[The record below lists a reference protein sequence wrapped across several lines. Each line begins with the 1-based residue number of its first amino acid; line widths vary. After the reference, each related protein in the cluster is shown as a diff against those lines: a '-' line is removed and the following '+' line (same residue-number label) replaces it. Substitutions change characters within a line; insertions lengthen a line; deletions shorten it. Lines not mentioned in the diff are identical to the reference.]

1 MKKTYI
7 APAIKVVKLNTE
19 RMIAQSTLGT
29 TGLGGFGGGGPCLR
43 WFIGAPG
50 LGLTTTGSLW
60 SRWW

>member
-29 TGLGGFGGGGPCLR
+29 TGLGGFDGYGGVDTGGTIVPSVKQNN
-43 WFIGAPG
+43 G
-50 LGLTTTGSLW
+50 LLDNLW
-60 SRWW
+60 W

>member
-29 TGLGGFGGGGPCLR
+29 NALGGFGGYGGVDTGGTIVPSVKQNN
-43 WFIGAPG
+43 G
-50 LGLTTTGSLW
+50 LLDNLW
-60 SRWW
+60 W